1 MVSYGQE
8 LKFGTF
14 ITPTSSDP
22 ERVIELAVASDRL
35 GFDLASFQDHPYQPA
50 LLDAWSL
57 IAFVA
62 ARTERISL
70 SANVSNLPLRLP
82 VLLARASATIDLL
95 SNGRLELGIGAG
107 GFWDAIEAVGG
118 RRLEPGQAVEALGE
132 AIQIIRELWNPD
144 APGPARFEGKFYSV
158 SEAKRGPRTPHSIG
172 IQIGAYKPKMLHLT
186 GRLADGWIPSFGY
199 LKSIESLAAMNAAVD
214 EGALLGRNPSEVR
227 LGDKH
232 RVPMKRRS
240 KRWPGWRRTTALA
253 DSSSVPTRSLSLKPS
268 WRSES
273 RNSDRGFRRGRAR
286 SNPRPLVESLRL

>member
-35 GFDLASFQDHPYQPA
+35 GFVLASFQDHPYQPA

-118 RRLEPGQAVEALGE
+118 RRLEPGQAVEALDE
-132 AIQIIRELWNPD
+132 AIQIIRELWNAD
-144 APGPARFEGKFYSV
+144 AAGPARFEGKFYSV
-158 SEAKRGPRTPHSIG
+158 SGAKRGPRTPHAIG
-172 IQIGAYKPKMLHLT
+172 IHIGAYKPKMLRLT

-199 LKSIESLAAMNAAVD
+199 LKSIESLAAMNAAID
-214 EGALLGRNPSEVR
+214 EGAAAAGRNPSEI
-227 LGDKH
+227 
-232 RVPMKRRS
+232 RR
-240 KRWPGWRRTTALA
+240 WM
-253 DSSSVPTRSLSLKPS
+253 
-268 WRSES
+268 
-273 RNSDRGFRRGRAR
+273 NIGFDD
-286 SNPRPLVESLRL
+286 

>member
-35 GFDLASFQDHPYQPA
+35 GFVLASFQDHPYQPA

-132 AIQIIRELWNPD
+132 AIQIIRELWNAD
-144 APGPARFEGKFYSV
+144 AAGPARFEGKFYSV
-158 SEAKRGPRTPHSIG
+158 SGAKRGPRTPHAIG
-172 IQIGAYKPKMLHLT
+172 IHIGAYKPKMLRLT

-199 LKSIESLAAMNAAVD
+199 LKSIESLAAMNAAID
-214 EGALLGRNPSEVR
+214 EGAAAAGRNPSEIRRWMNIGFDDAQVETMAR
-227 LGDKH
+227 LAEDYGISGFIVGTDKIAQLEAFMEE
-232 RVPMKRRS
+232 RVPELRS
-240 KRWPGWRRTTALA
+240 R
-253 DSSSVPTRSLSLKPS
+253 LS
-268 WRSES
+268 
-273 RNSDRGFRRGRAR
+273 AR
-286 SNPRPLVESLRL
+286 QG

>member
-1 MVSYGQE
+1 MVSYSQE

-118 RRLEPGQAVEALGE
+118 RRLEPGQAVVALEE
-132 AIQIIRELWNPD
+132 AIQVIRELWNAD
-144 APGPARFEGKFYSV
+144 ASGPARFEGKFYSV
-158 SEAKRGPRTPHSIG
+158 SGAKRGPRTPHSIG
-172 IQIGAYKPKMLHLT
+172 IQIGAYKPKMLRLT
-186 GRLADGWIPSFGY
+186 GRLSDGWIPSFGY
-199 LKSIESLAAMNAAVD
+199 LKSIESLSAMNAAID
-214 EGALLGRNPSEVR
+214 EGAAAVGRNPSEIRRWMNIGFDDAQVDTMAR
-227 LGDKH
+227 LAEDYGISGFIVGTDKIAQLEAFMEE
-232 RVPMKRRS
+232 RVPELRS
-240 KRWPGWRRTTALA
+240 R
-253 DSSSVPTRSLSLKPS
+253 LS
-268 WRSES
+268 
-273 RNSDRGFRRGRAR
+273 AR
-286 SNPRPLVESLRL
+286 QG

>member
-199 LKSIESLAAMNAAVD
+199 LKSIESLAAMNAAID
-214 EGALLGRNPSEVR
+214 EGAAAAGRNPSEIRRWINIGFDEAQVETMAR
-227 LGDKH
+227 LAEDYGISGFIVGTDKIAQLEAFMEE
-232 RVPMKRRS
+232 RVPELRS
-240 KRWPGWRRTTALA
+240 R
-253 DSSSVPTRSLSLKPS
+253 LS
-268 WRSES
+268 
-273 RNSDRGFRRGRAR
+273 AR
-286 SNPRPLVESLRL
+286 QG